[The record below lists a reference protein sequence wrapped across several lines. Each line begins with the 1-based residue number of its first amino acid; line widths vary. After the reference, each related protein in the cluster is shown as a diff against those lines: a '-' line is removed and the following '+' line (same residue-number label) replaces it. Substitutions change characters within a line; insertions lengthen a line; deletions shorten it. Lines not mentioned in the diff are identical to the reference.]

1 MTEAAHLFDTSTEQT
16 TRSDAA
22 IAKISA
28 IAGTLGLELVSVSG
42 AVDDV
47 IVRHG
52 SQMETLKRL
61 AEAAEVVSVQN
72 AQIMAGAREAETA
85 IDQSADETRRRVQGA
100 TQAMEAWV
108 SSADGAARRIA
119 ALSQSIE
126 SVGAIA
132 KSIET
137 IAANTNL
144 LALNA
149 TIEAARAGEAGRGF
163 AVVAQEVKALSNQ
176 TREASRHIQQT
187 LNALTG
193 EIRSLTESSAET
205 LAMARRMA
213 GHGGQGACLGS
224 GQGGGQGGRDQSGS
238 LATLSEAF
246 DRVRETVHTVGQGAS
261 AIQGTSS
268 DLRAG
273 LTELVQDVRELDSL
287 LLDGGKRLVTVA
299 MSGEQIMQATSAA
312 GVKNADSAFVA
323 AAVDAAGHIGALFEK
338 AVADGAIAMNDLFD
352 ETYVPIAGTAPQQH
366 MTRFVTLTD
375 RLLPDIQ
382 ERVLTS
388 DGRIAFCAAVDRKGF
403 LPTHNRKFS
412 QPQRPGDV
420 DWNTANCRNRRLFN
434 DRVGLRAGSNDGQAL
449 VQAYRRQMG
458 QGKFMMMK
466 DISAPIRVHGRH
478 WGGFRIGV
486 TV

>member
-1 MTEAAHLFDTSTEQT
+1 MSEAARRFETPTEANVDSASV
-16 TRSDAA
+16 
-22 IAKISA
+22 IARISA

-47 IVRHG
+47 ITRHG
-52 SQMETLKRL
+52 AQAKELERL
-61 AEAAEVVSVQN
+61 AQAAEIVSGQN
-72 AQIMAGAREAETA
+72 AQIKAGARAAETA
-85 IDQSADETRRRVQGA
+85 IDQSAEETRRRVQGA
-100 TQAMEAWV
+100 MHAMEAWV
-108 SSADGAARRIA
+108 SSADGAATRIA
-119 ALSQSIE
+119 ALSHSID
-126 SVGAIA
+126 SVGTIA

-176 TREASRHIQQT
+176 TREASRQIQQT
-187 LNALTG
+187 LNALTV
-193 EIRSLTESSAET
+193 EIRSLTQSSAET
-205 LAMARRMA
+205 LALARTM
-213 GHGGQGACLGS
+213 S
-224 GQGGGQGGRDQSGS
+224 GQNGNEQSGS
-238 LATLSEAF
+238 LASLSEAF
-246 DRVRETVHTVGQGAS
+246 DRVRDTVHTVSEGAD
-261 AIQGTSS
+261 AIQGTSG

-273 LTELVQDVRELDSL
+273 LTHLVQDVKALDSL
-287 LLDGGKRLVTVA
+287 LLDGGKRLVKVA
-299 MSGEQIMQATSAA
+299 MSGEQIMQATNSA
-312 GVKNADSAFVA
+312 GVKSADSPYIA
-323 AAVDAAGHIGALFEK
+323 AAEDAAARIGALFEK
-338 AVADGAIAMNDLFD
+338 AVADGTIALNDLFD
-352 ETYVPIAGTAPQQH
+352 ETYVPIAGTTPQQH

-382 ERVLTS
+382 EAVLGS
-388 DGRIAFCAAVDRKGF
+388 DSRIAFCAAVDRKGF

-412 QPQRPGDV
+412 QVQRPGEV
-420 DWNTANCRNRRLFN
+420 DWNTANCRNRRIFN
-434 DRVGLRAGSNDGQAL
+434 DRVGLRAGSNDGTAL

-458 QGKFMMMK
+458 EGRFIMMK